1 MLERTDILLSENI
14 SLLEIEHSAR
24 ALREGIDNSIPL
36 TPTMIRRLFLMA
48 VRFEAVRKCLGGK
61 PLIITSGYRSD
72 ALNAV
77 TPGAAYTSRHRR
89 LLALDVRPRMS
100 IKTALRR
107 VQKLPFV
114 TYAYRNSARSF
125 HYQWDDIL
133 KEHGR

>member
-48 VRFEAVRKCLGGK
+48 VRKCLGGK

-72 ALNAV
+72 ALNAA

-133 KEHGR
+133 KEHNR